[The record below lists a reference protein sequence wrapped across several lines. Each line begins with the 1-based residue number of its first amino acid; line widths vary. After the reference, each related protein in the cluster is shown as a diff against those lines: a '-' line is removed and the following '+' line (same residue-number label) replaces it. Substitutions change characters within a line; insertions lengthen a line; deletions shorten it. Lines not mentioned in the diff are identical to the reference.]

1 MKATTYLQDGMA
13 CRPDV
18 ASCETTEKTETDS
31 STSCS
36 CTASVTVSCSIDTDY
51 TTDDENHDFGIWM
64 ATISMRKPV
73 QMMVV
78 LQLLNQMMQVVAI
91 LTLGHTRA
99 VPHDT
104 RMCDAS
110 CSDGES
116 DSDSDSAGDKRS
128 WEQTNDI
135 NCNNRNVVD
144 GGGETSGDDSSKQS

>member
-1 MKATTYLQDGMA
+1 M
-13 CRPDV
+13 
-18 ASCETTEKTETDS
+18 
-31 STSCS
+31 
-36 CTASVTVSCSIDTDY
+36 I
-51 TTDDENHDFGIWM
+51 FGIWM

-99 VPHDT
+99 VLMTPENVMPVVVTANLILILIRQEIKDPGN
-104 RMCDAS
+104 R
-110 CSDGES
+110 
-116 DSDSDSAGDKRS
+116 
-128 WEQTNDI
+128 QNDI